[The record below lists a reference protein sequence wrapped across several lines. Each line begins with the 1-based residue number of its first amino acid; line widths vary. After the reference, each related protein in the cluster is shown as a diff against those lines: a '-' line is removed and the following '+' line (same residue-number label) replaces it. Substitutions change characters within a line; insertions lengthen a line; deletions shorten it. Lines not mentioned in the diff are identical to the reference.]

1 MYSLSDDAGY
11 AEYTFEVPVETW
23 VWDQVRDGTMSDGT
37 VFYLDLEAEEH
48 TLTIK
53 QREDR
58 TKIDRILVTND
69 MEYVPQGMGEEVP

>member
-1 MYSLSDDAGY
+1 
-11 AEYTFEVPVETW
+11 
-23 VWDQVRDGTMSDGT
+23 MSDGT

-53 QREDR
+53 QREDG